1 MKADKTSKKPSVN
14 KSLSKGN
21 NKKGLKEFVRLRN
34 TETVQLLMHKAR
46 IKSGKDGDTS
56 VIKHALTEYISN

>member
-1 MKADKTSKKPSVN
+1 MKADKTSNKRSVT
-14 KSLSKGN
+14 KSLTKGN
-21 NKKGLKEFVRLRN
+21 NKRGLKPFVRLRN
-34 TETVQLLMHKAR
+34 TESVQQLMDKAR

>member
-1 MKADKTSKKPSVN
+1 MKADKTSKKRSDS
-14 KSLSKGN
+14 KRLTKGN
-21 NKKGLKEFVRLRN
+21 NKRQFKPFVRLRN
-34 TETVQLLMHKAR
+34 TESVQQLMDKAR